1 MKDTAVQDLGM
12 WDDRK
17 GQRRR
22 PADLRAVAPQRIPL
36 RGAVAVVVTLAVGV
50 ETPVPAGLAMLTVFS
65 GPQVSLPPR
74 AADSTPSCFHRWH
87 REARTLKQQS
97 CFQSGPSLGC

>member
-1 MKDTAVQDLGM
+1 LGT

-50 ETPVPAGLAMLTVFS
+50 ETPVPVGLAAHTPFP
-65 GPQVSLPPR
+65 GPQVSLPPQ
-74 AADSTPSCFHRWH
+74 AADLDPLLLSQV
-87 REARTLKQQS
+87 A
-97 CFQSGPSLGC
+97 